1 MVSLLCQSADSAD
14 VLFDVHA
21 IEEGGGSRA
30 GLVSPTWHL
39 NISLTT
45 ILRDQSVWT
54 DYRTYCNRSSIFVVV
69 CSIVCLYT
77 LIL

>member
-21 IEEGGGSRA
+21 IEEGGESRA

-45 ILRDQSVWT
+45 ILRDQSV
-54 DYRTYCNRSSIFVVV
+54 
-69 CSIVCLYT
+69 
-77 LIL
+77 

>member
-21 IEEGGGSRA
+21 IEEEGGRGGGGSRA

-39 NISLTT
+39 NISLAT
-45 ILRDQSVWT
+45 ILRDQSV
-54 DYRTYCNRSSIFVVV
+54 
-69 CSIVCLYT
+69 
-77 LIL
+77 